1 MDSDTDFCRHYLR
14 QDAATRGFSSSG
26 SASSTTDAPDPNIK
40 VRPVRKVPVRNSGIT
55 PITLSLSQ
63 RYRSLYASITPTVA
77 TGLLRTVVPLNSPA
91 GFTTSHTWKSDV
103 TSLPD
108 SARHVLTKIDAA
120 FDFVKLFVETEVG
133 VDCSQQQTVGTTT
146 PSDFNVGS
154 REGTLL
160 MDCFGIP
167 ADAFQ
172 TPINI
177 TESTI
182 ENDAMSASMALKSIA
197 TSFDS
202 NELRHFQRHYFP
214 SRTQFTA
221 ILAHSANEGA
231 VARIREK
238 QVKRWLPE
246 GVSFPLFRWFVGCL
260 FISTFYDRLT
270 PDSPLLFDDE
280 GVSYPSVHRPLQ
292 PPTTSDLLTALQGC
306 VAQLEHMQAAH
317 EDALLHRASSLLYST
332 QNNLPLELA
341 EMTATCVNLGILPIL
356 VKCATVSSDV
366 LMTNTPEAI
375 SELLSLSTML
385 RSATVARGA
394 RWDGGDEGGCG
405 DLLITPMPSMRDSNY
420 IHGM

>member
-14 QDAATRGFSSSG
+14 QDAATRGHSSS
-26 SASSTTDAPDPNIK
+26 SASSTTDNQK
-40 VRPVRKVPVRNSGIT
+40 VRVRHVRKVAVRNGVT

-63 RYRSLYASITPTVA
+63 RYRSLFVSITPTVA
-77 TGLLRTVVPLNSPA
+77 TNLLRAVVPPSGPA
-91 GFTTSHTWKSDV
+91 SFATSHTWKSDV
-103 TSLPD
+103 TTLPD

-154 REGTLL
+154 REGALL
-160 MDCFGIP
+160 IDCFGIP

-172 TPINI
+172 IPIEI
-177 TESTI
+177 TENTI
-182 ENDAMSASMALKSIA
+182 ENDAMDTSLALKSIA
-197 TSFDS
+197 ASFDT

-246 GVSFPLFRWFVGCL
+246 GVPFPLFRWFVGCL
-260 FISTFYDRLT
+260 FVSTFYGR
-270 PDSPLLFDDE
+270 PDAESPVLFDEE
-280 GVSYPSVHRPLQ
+280 GVSYPSDHRPLQ
-292 PPTTSDLLTALQGC
+292 PPSTSDLLASLQGC
-306 VAQLEHMQAAH
+306 VAQLEHMQATH
-317 EDALLHRASSLLYST
+317 EDDLLHRASSLLYST

-375 SELLSLSTML
+375 SELLSLGSML
-385 RSATVARGA
+385 RSATVAREGA
-394 RWDGGDEGGCG
+394 RCNGGGEGGCE